1 MSVIWLKVWSDLWD
15 NKVRTLLA
23 VLSIAAGVFAI
34 GATFGMADQLLAGMD
49 AAHQAS
55 VPAHLTIYTT
65 ENLDET
71 MAYDLRKIK
80 GVEDIQLGSQ
90 VNIRYKIR
98 PGDEWDEGWLV
109 MREDY
114 TDQKY
119 ELLPLKAGEW
129 PKGNR
134 IGIERLSSQ
143 HFGLELG
150 DTVLFEVND
159 RPKVRT
165 VSGKLRHNFVPPPD
179 FGGPAVFFTDAQ
191 GMELF
196 DIPKGK
202 YNELIVRVTPY
213 SEALA
218 RQVASEIKDR
228 LSKERIGVAVT
239 IYQDPIKHWG
249 RFIVLGINLV
259 LQLMAI
265 VSLGAS
271 VVLVLNT
278 LMALVTQ
285 QISQIGILKA
295 IGATQGKIVQVYL
308 VGVLVYG
315 LLALF
320 IALPLGAVL
329 AYGLTK
335 YLLNLFNIDY
345 EQFQYS
351 LRAWML
357 QAVAAI
363 AVPLLAAL
371 WPILSGTR
379 VTVREALASYGL
391 GSDFGSNWLDR
402 GVEWL
407 GRRFLSGPYAMAL
420 GNMFRRKGRL
430 LLTQGVLI
438 MAGTMFLAVMSLS
451 SSLNLTVDNIFAK
464 RQFDIL
470 MAFDEDQRL
479 ERTVAVAKY
488 QAGVEHVELIFRHGA
503 SILKEGQRLKEA
515 GLGAELFGLPNGS
528 DMFRPP
534 LLVGGRWLR
543 PEDDRAIV
551 IRKDTADEND
561 ISLGDTITLDLGEL
575 GDSKWQV
582 VGFYSD
588 VFSDVGGTD
597 PVYANLEAVS
607 RATKQY
613 HHGDQIFVRTERRE
627 PGYVQ
632 TVASQLKKTYEAKS
646 IDVAVSQT
654 EPENRQNID
663 SQFAIV
669 ITMFL
674 ILAMIMAVVG
684 GIGLM
689 GSLSISVVERT
700 REIGVMRAIG
710 AKTWTILGMFV
721 MEGVLQGLLSWL
733 VVVPLSFA
741 LGKPMSNALGQ
752 VLFQTTLDYQYDFGA
767 VWLWLGLILI
777 ISILASL
784 LPARS
789 ATQISVRESLAY
801 G

>member
-1 MSVIWLKVWSDLWD
+1 MSVIWYKVWSDLWD
-15 NKVRTLLA
+15 NKFRTLLA

-49 AAHQAS
+49 TAHRAS
-55 VPAHLTIYTT
+55 VPAHFTVYTT

-71 MAYDLRKIK
+71 IAHDLNKIK
-80 GVEDIQLGSQ
+80 GVEDIALGSQ
-90 VNIRYKIR
+90 TNIRYKIR
-98 PGDEWDEGWLV
+98 PDDEWDEAWLV

-114 TDQKY
+114 SEQKY
-119 ELLPLKAGEW
+119 ELLQLKAGEW
-129 PKGNR
+129 PKRNR

-150 DTVLFEVND
+150 DAVIFEVND

-165 VSGKLRHNFVPPPD
+165 INGKLRHNFVPPPD
-179 FGGPAVFFTDAQ
+179 FGGPAVFFTDAE
-191 GMELF
+191 GMELY

-202 YNELIVRVTPY
+202 YNELMVRVTPY

-218 RQVASEIKDR
+218 REVASEMKDR
-228 LSKERIGVAVT
+228 LSKEKIGVAVT
-239 IYQDPIKHWG
+239 IYQDPTKHWG

-259 LQLMAI
+259 LQLMAV

-285 QISQIGILKA
+285 QTSQIGILKA
-295 IGATQGKIVQVYL
+295 IGATQGKIMQVYL

-315 LLALF
+315 LLALV
-320 IALPLGAVL
+320 IALPLGTML
-329 AYGLTK
+329 AYGLTR
-335 YLLNLFNIDY
+335 YLLNIFNIDY

-351 LRAWML
+351 TRACVL
-357 QAVAAI
+357 QVIAAL

-371 WPILSGTR
+371 WPILNGTG

-391 GSDFGSNWLDR
+391 GSNFGSNWLDR
-402 GVEWL
+402 LVERL
-407 GRRFLSGPYAMAL
+407 GQRFLSSPYAIAL
-420 GNMFRRKGRL
+420 ANIFRRKDRL

-438 MAGTMFLAVMSLS
+438 LAGTTFLAVMSLS
-451 SSLNLTVDNIFAK
+451 SSLDLTVDNIFAK
-464 RQFDIL
+464 RQFDFL
-470 MAFDEDQRL
+470 MAFDDDQRL
-479 ERTVAVAKY
+479 ERILTIAER
-488 QAGVEHVELIFRHGA
+488 QAGITHAELVFQHGA

-515 GLGAELFGLPNGS
+515 GIGAELVGLPNGS

-534 LLVGGRWLR
+534 LLVGGRWLQ
-543 PEDDRAIV
+543 PTDDRAIV
-551 IRKDTADEND
+551 IRKDTADENS
-561 ISLGDTITLDLGEL
+561 IHLGDTITLDLGEL
-575 GDSKWQV
+575 GDSQWQV

-588 VFSDVGGTD
+588 VFSDVGETD
-597 PVYANLEAVS
+597 PIYANLNAVCQ
-607 RATKQY
+607 ATKKHQQ
-613 HHGDQIFVRTERRE
+613 GDQIFVRTDRRE
-627 PGYVQ
+627 AAYVQ
-632 TVASQLKKTYEAKS
+632 AIASQLKKTYETKS
-646 IDVAVSQT
+646 IDVALSQT
-654 EPENRQNID
+654 EPENRQNVD
-663 SQFAIV
+663 RQFAIV

-674 ILAMIMAVVG
+674 ILALIMAIVG

-710 AKTWTILGMFV
+710 AKTPTILGMFV

-733 VVVPLSFA
+733 VVIPLSFV
-741 LGKPMSNALGQ
+741 LGKPMANALGQ
-752 VLFQTTLDYQYDFGA
+752 VLFQTSLDYQYNFGA
-767 VWLWLGLILI
+767 VWLWLGIILV

-801 G
+801 D